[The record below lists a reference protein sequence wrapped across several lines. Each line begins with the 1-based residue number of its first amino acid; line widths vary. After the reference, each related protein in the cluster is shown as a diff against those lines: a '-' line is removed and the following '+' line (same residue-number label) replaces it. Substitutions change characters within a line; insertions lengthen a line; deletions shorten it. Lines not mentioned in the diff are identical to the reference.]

1 MSSIPLHY
9 IDLRAFCYVTEDDE
23 RVEDALRLFLPE
35 EFELQRAE
43 SEGHYGDRILVLS
56 ARIENASGMR
66 SVLDALGDL
75 ADEEF
80 SRVVDQLDERVNEN
94 CAFFLTL
101 DKQAA
106 FNGAVE
112 LGDGITLRGKVEA
125 YPAKKESAVENVEEL
140 LAEL

>member
-9 IDLRAFCYVTEDDE
+9 IDLRAFCYVTEEEE

-35 EFELQRAE
+35 EFEIERAG
-43 SEGHYGDRILVLS
+43 SEGHYGDPILVLS
-56 ARIENASGMR
+56 ARVESTDGMR
-66 SVLDALGDL
+66 TVLDALGEL
-75 ADEEF
+75 ADEQF
-80 SRVVDQLDERVNEN
+80 ARVVDELDERVNEN

-112 LGDGITLRGKVEA
+112 LGDGITFRGKVEA
-125 YPAKKESAVENVEEL
+125 YPAKKESAVENVEGL

>member
-9 IDLRAFCYVTEDDE
+9 IDLRAFCYVTEADE
-23 RVEDALRLFLPE
+23 RVEDALRLFLPD

-43 SEGHYGDRILVLS
+43 SDGHYGDRILVLS
-56 ARIENASGMR
+56 ARVENASGMR

-75 ADEEF
+75 ADEDF
-80 SRVVDQLDERVNEN
+80 SEVVDQLDERVNEN

-106 FNGAVE
+106 FNGEVE

-125 YPAKKESAVENVEEL
+125 YPAKKESAIENVEGMLSEL
-140 LAEL
+140 

>member
-1 MSSIPLHY
+1 MASIPLHY
-9 IDLRAFCYVTEDDE
+9 VDLRAFCYVTEDDK

-35 EFELQRAE
+35 EFEIQRAK
-43 SEGHYGDRILVLS
+43 SDGHYGDRILVLS
-56 ARIENASGMR
+56 ARVESASGMGA
-66 SVLDALGDL
+66 VMDALGDL

-80 SRVVDQLDERVNEN
+80 SRVVDELDERVNEN

-106 FNGAVE
+106 FNGRVE

>member
-35 EFELQRAE
+35 EFEIQRAE

-56 ARIENASGMR
+56 ARVESTNGMR
-66 SVLDALGDL
+66 SSLDALGEL
-75 ADEEF
+75 ADEER
-80 SRVVDQLDERVNEN
+80 SRIGDELDERVNEN

-106 FNGAVE
+106 FNSEVE

-125 YPAKKESAVENVEEL
+125 YPAKKESAVENVDEL
-140 LAEL
+140 LSEL